1 MFGLEGLIWLGVT
14 GAASIFGYVK
24 SRQFVRKKLRF
35 VDAVQKP
42 FVPFLAGG
50 VALLIALPI
59 AGLLPW
65 VGTVS
70 AIVFGMGVGA
80 GVLQGAQ
87 DVKRLPG
94 G

>member
-1 MFGLEGLIWLGVT
+1 MFGLEGFLWLAVT
-14 GAASIFGYVK
+14 GVASAFGYIK

-35 VDAVQKP
+35 VDAVQHP
-42 FVPFLAGG
+42 YVPFLAGG

-59 AGLLPW
+59 TVLLPV

-70 AIVFGMGVGA
+70 AVLFGMGVGA
-80 GVLQGAQ
+80 GVLQGAN